1 MEEWGIIV
9 YFLVIGMLI
18 FVAKVLKT
26 WVPGLNKVVIPSSL
40 LGGIIGLIISL
51 VFAPILIG
59 KETFFD
65 VDAMGHI
72 VYHALAIGFI
82 ALALKTNKTESKKK
96 IWSTGMLIT
105 TTYALQAVIGI
116 ILVLTLFSDKF
127 VGSGMLVA
135 LGFGQGPGLAYAIGK
150 SWTNQLGGFGEA
162 LGVSYALLGFLT
174 GGVVGVFLI
183 NLISRKRGREKPKTY
198 EETSATT
205 EVIEVEKV
213 KEISILDG
221 LTTQAVIIAI
231 IYGLVYLT
239 LLLADLG
246 LSKLGTTGEQAFGLI
261 KGFNFIIGIVYALI
275 YKQILKAFERKG
287 KNIRF
292 MTNNYILSNIGS
304 LAFNVMI
311 TGSVLM
317 ITLDFLSSFGVQL
330 IVTSAFAGF
339 FTLIYLRYMTRKV
352 YVEHQD
358 EYYVALFG
366 MLTGVASTGVA
377 LLKGVDPN
385 LETPVAEELVLGSG
399 TAITMAL
406 PLFLIMFIPTFTY
419 DSGNHTLWSIIALLG
434 CIVYIAIFVSILLV
448 RGKRGVNV

>member
-9 YFLVIGMLI
+9 YFLVIGLLI

-26 WVPGLNKVVIPSSL
+26 WVPGLNKMVIPSSL

-51 VFAPILIG
+51 VFAPIIIG

-65 VDAMGHI
+65 VDAMGYI

-183 NLISRKRGREKPKTY
+183 NLISRKQGRDKPKTY
-198 EETSATT
+198 EETSVTT

-246 LSKLGTTGEQAFGLI
+246 LSKLGTVGEQAFGLI

-311 TGSVLM
+311 AGSVLM

-330 IVTSAFAGF
+330 IVTSALAGF

-419 DSGNHTLWSIIALLG
+419 DLGNHTLWSIVALLG
-434 CIVYIAIFVSILLV
+434 CIVYIIVFVSILLV